1 MPSPRLERGTN
12 GLCKP
17 LRLSPRTALRA
28 VFVVWTFPSLYAS
41 AVKSLH
47 LPRRG
52 GAWLGIT
59 VPLSRL
65 RLPRIWQILRAHLR
79 RFRYCRD
86 SYVIRSQP
94 YFVSHMEKVC
104 VICEAP
110 LTGRQTVF
118 CSRQCKNASTNNKH
132 QNYVSQQQRGR
143 QRKQLLI
150 QRKGGRCER
159 CGYRR
164 NEAALAFHHLEPA
177 DKSFPLDIR
186 HCSDTSW
193 DALLAEARKCQL
205 LCLNCH
211 AEIHNPEFST

>member
-1 MPSPRLERGTN
+1 MPATTAFAAHRRG
-12 GLCKP
+12 
-17 LRLSPRTALRA
+17 AE
-28 VFVVWTFPSLYAS
+28 FVVWTFPSLYAS
-41 AVKSLH
+41 AVKFLH

-52 GAWLGIT
+52 EAWLGIT

-79 RFRYCRD
+79 RTRQRRD
-86 SYVIRSQP
+86 SNVIRSQP
-94 YFVSHMEKVC
+94 YFVSRMEKVC

-118 CSRQCKNASTNNKH
+118 CSRRCKNASTNNKH

-186 HCSDTSW
+186 HCSNTSW

-211 AEIHNPEFST
+211 AEIHNSEFST

>member
-1 MPSPRLERGTN
+1 MPSVGFEPTTN
-12 GLCKP
+12 GLCLP
-17 LRLSPRTALRA
+17 LRLSPPPP
-28 VFVVWTFPSLYAS
+28 VEGFVVWTFPSLYAS

-52 GAWLGIT
+52 EAWLGIT

-79 RFRYCRD
+79 RTRQRRGPN
-86 SYVIRSQP
+86 VIRPQP
-94 YFVSHMEKVC
+94 YFASRMEKVC
-104 VICEAP
+104 AIREAP
-110 LTGRQTVF
+110 LTGRQTIF
-118 CSRQCKNASTNNKH
+118 CSRRCKNASTNNRH

-143 QRKQLLI
+143 RRKQLLI
-150 QRKGGRCER
+150 ERKGGRCER

-186 HCSDTSW
+186 HCSNTSW

-205 LCLNCH
+205 HCLNCH

>member
-12 GLCKP
+12 GLCLP
-17 LRLSPRTALRA
+17 LRLSPPTASRA
-28 VFVVWTFPSLYAS
+28 EFVVWTFPSLYAS

-47 LPRRG
+47 LPRR

-79 RFRYCRD
+79 RDHPCQV
-86 SYVIRSQP
+86 SNVIRSQP
-94 YFVSHMEKVC
+94 YFVSLMEKVC
-104 VICEAP
+104 VIRKTP

-118 CSRQCKNASTNNKH
+118 CSRRCKNASTNNKH

-177 DKSFPLDIR
+177 NKFFPLDIR
-186 HCSDTSW
+186 HCSNTSW

-211 AEIHNPEFST
+211 TEIHNSEFST